1 MLFWPD
7 VHEREAN
14 DESQNMGRPEGAVD
28 EMLAGQG
35 QLWTSRWCGQAGTRG
50 TMKWDADVDWMP
62 CDALLLGDSPK
73 LPKARAVGLQLAPTS
88 SLVMFTGH
96 VQQALHSVR
105 SNELSLQ
112 CK

>member
-14 DESQNMGRPEGAVD
+14 DESQNTRRPEGAVN
-28 EMLAGQG
+28 EMLAGRG
-35 QLWTSRWCGQAGTRG
+35 RLWMSQCGQAGTRG

-73 LPKARAVGLQLAPTS
+73 LPTARTVGLQLAPTS

-96 VQQALHSVR
+96 VQQAHHSVR
-105 SNELSLQ
+105 SNELSLR